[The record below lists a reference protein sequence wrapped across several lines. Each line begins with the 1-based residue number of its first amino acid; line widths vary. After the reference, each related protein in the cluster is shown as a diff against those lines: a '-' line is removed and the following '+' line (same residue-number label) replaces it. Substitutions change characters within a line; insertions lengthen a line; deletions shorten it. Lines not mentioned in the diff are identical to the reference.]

1 MSHINDFPF
10 VYTNFCLFVWVP
22 PELIKPVN
30 KGFINYQFTR
40 NVFFLLREQIFF
52 SRNYMKHLFQ
62 FLCNISDAFSNTE
75 KMQLSLN
82 SIKRNNW
89 NSYSKHGEWRTYL
102 FPEKMNPTMIS
113 LYTLRINETL
123 NENLNSSCRWD

>member
-10 VYTNFCLFVWVP
+10 VYTNFCLFIGVP

-30 KGFINYQFTR
+30 KEFITYQFTR
-40 NVFFLLREQIFF
+40 KVFFLLREPFFF
-52 SRNYMKHLFQ
+52 SKLYETFKI

-82 SIKRNNW
+82 SIKRNN
-89 NSYSKHGEWRTYL
+89 
-102 FPEKMNPTMIS
+102 
-113 LYTLRINETL
+113 
-123 NENLNSSCRWD
+123 